1 VSDNDTILQEIRD
14 DVRAMRSEMTGL
26 LVSNA
31 TLTEW
36 RKAVEAAQLE
46 GRIRALE
53 NRFWWALG
61 LGAGAGGLVSFLTQF
76 LRK

>member
-1 VSDNDTILQEIRD
+1 MSDNEAILQEIRD
-14 DVRAMRSEMTGL
+14 DVRAMRQEMTGL

-36 RKAVEAAQLE
+36 RKAVEASQLE

-61 LGAGAGGLVSFLTQF
+61 LGAGAGGLVSFLLQ
-76 LRK
+76 LVKR